1 MTEETEKQSI
11 RDIMCVAHDASMRP
25 EFYEKITNA
34 WIKKTQTE
42 SVNYHFF
49 GMIQV
54 QSVRALHW
62 WWFIGLIILSCIG
75 FFYWQHLQELEN
87 IRQFDVLM
95 EYSLGTL

>member
-42 SVNYHFF
+42 SVNY
-49 GMIQV
+49 